1 MSAVMLCLM
10 GICVAGLGVLA
21 CCKEHWRKDE
31 LKSMYCE
38 CWQAFLATLLLLV
51 IAFNQLL
58 IELPNG
64 EGSVFLG
71 IAAPITAAISLTAAI
86 KLFKEIAKI
95 KERC

>member
-1 MSAVMLCLM
+1 M
-10 GICVAGLGVLA
+10 GLCVAGLGVLA
-21 CCKEHWRKDE
+21 GYKEHCRKDE

-38 CWQAFLATLLLLV
+38 CWQALLATLMLLC
-51 IAFNQLL
+51 IAVNQLL
-58 IELPNG
+58 IELPQG

-86 KLFKEIAKI
+86 KLFKEITKL